1 MKQEIMQISYE
12 SFLKPVNGIFSMILL
27 TLYGTFS
34 KLNYVPWDFLNDT
47 FRLCMVLFQN
57 WISCFMNYF
66 IILCIWMGLSL
77 NCITYRHYHAF
88 SHRKIPC
95 FRHNITCSWK
105 IAYLALNNNHSL
117 TNTCLSF
124 ILNWIVF

>member
-12 SFLKPVNGIFSMILL
+12 FFLKPVNGIFSMILL
-27 TLYGTFS
+27 TLYGTFFKIELRS
-34 KLNYVPWDFLNDT
+34 MGFSQWYLW
-47 FRLCMVLFQN
+47 LCMVLFQN

-124 ILNWIVF
+124 NLNWIVF